1 MWCKWGLMIKTS
13 RRSCGV
19 TNHIDGCAALWL
31 FTLRSH
37 NLIVGGLASGGGHRL
52 LTPTLYCVVP
62 QRAPLC
68 HSFSHCV
75 ALPLCLLSLSLSRP
89 ESRCSSRCCCAAAAA
104 TVVPVWAKK
113 KTKKSS
119 MKKLHCSF
127 FFLLS
132 FVWGKSATNNKDII
146 YQVSRHLSWRS
157 HGSHDIAESD
167 KSQKK
172 ISSLL
177 GLKREHEW
185 ISITT
190 FNIDIFSR

>member
-89 ESRCSSRCCCAAAAA
+89 VSRCSSRCCCAAAAA
-104 TVVPVWAKK
+104 TVVPVCERKK
-113 KTKKSS
+113 KRKKVVW
-119 MKKLHCSF
+119 KNYTALF
-127 FFLLS
+127 FS
-132 FVWGKSATNNKDII
+132 
-146 YQVSRHLSWRS
+146 
-157 HGSHDIAESD
+157 
-167 KSQKK
+167 
-172 ISSLL
+172 SSLL
-177 GLKREHEW
+177 FEESQQRIIK
-185 ISITT
+185 T
-190 FNIDIFSR
+190 